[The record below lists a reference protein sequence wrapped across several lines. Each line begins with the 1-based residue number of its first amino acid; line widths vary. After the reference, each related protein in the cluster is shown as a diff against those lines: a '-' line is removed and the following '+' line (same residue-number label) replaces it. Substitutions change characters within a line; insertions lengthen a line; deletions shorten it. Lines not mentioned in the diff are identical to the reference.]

1 MHVPSY
7 FRPYHLE
14 YAAPKESTFE
24 RQSHANGR
32 FKEKNRSRAQVNK
45 KVVKQVYC
53 VKKDGRKDK
62 SLVLDSNNEK
72 PINVLETSTISE
84 KMKQLGI
91 NNLDVK
97 SGQKKLKVP
106 KVKDELLQFT
116 RESQPRF
123 LLGLSQKDMY
133 TQHPYFPMEQ
143 TYWGC
148 PFNMPMAY
156 PSGFPENAHHLHHGW
171 QPAGQLFG
179 QQVHKKRSLL
189 KQQGNGWFS
198 NQGYRPRDT
207 IFVHGGEEI
216 PVSEAFCSDSD
227 SVFRNSGMSNPIM
240 GARRVSL
247 RCDTDHEA
255 FDATVGPFR
264 HYAGRLI

>member
-62 SLVLDSNNEK
+62 SSVLDSNNEK
-72 PINVLETSTISE
+72 PINVLETSAIISE
-84 KMKQLGI
+84 KMKQLGT

-97 SGQKKLKVP
+97 SEQKKVP

-116 RESQPRF
+116 RESQPRCP
-123 LLGLSQKDMY
+123 LGLSQKDMY
-133 TQHPYFPMEQ
+133 TQQPYFPMEQ
-143 TYWGC
+143 MYWGC
-148 PFNMPMAY
+148 PFNMPMSY
-156 PSGFPENAHHLHHGW
+156 PSWGFNQWRLGFLENAHLLHHGW

-179 QQVHKKRSLL
+179 QQVHRKRSLL
-189 KQQGNGWFS
+189 Q
-198 NQGYRPRDT
+198 
-207 IFVHGGEEI
+207 
-216 PVSEAFCSDSD
+216 
-227 SVFRNSGMSNPIM
+227 
-240 GARRVSL
+240 
-247 RCDTDHEA
+247 
-255 FDATVGPFR
+255 
-264 HYAGRLI
+264 